1 VVELHVHGSRAV
13 IVSVFAALEAA
24 DRFLQD
30 TMKIRSG
37 EIEEDYDNNNLNDDM
52 VNSIRT
58 LQ

>member
-1 VVELHVHGSRAV
+1 MHGSRAV

-37 EIEEDYDNNNLNDDM
+37 EIEEDCNNNNLNDDM